1 MRHTFNLKFFLRFLN
16 RHRLYTA
23 INVFGFSVSLMF
35 VILIAAYVA
44 KELSADRHHVN
55 GDRIYRFEHQDFAY
69 SAYAAGRV
77 LQDRFPE
84 IESYCVVSYENKTLR
99 IGEEYMQV
107 AVDCVD
113 SSFFHMF
120 TIELEQGDPRHVLAT
135 RDGVVINSKFAKTLF
150 GEESPMGKVLDI
162 DDRQLTVTGVFADF
176 PYGIFRTPQLITSI
190 FNTDNLWCIESYMD
204 CHSWELFLMA
214 RRNADLYLLQAAV
227 DVGKFLYKASGGSVS
242 LGDLSVENT
251 AIHGLPKTLDDLLN
265 NPGDNLTYQDYA
277 SDIREILAYNRTQH
291 KDIMSGLNVQFVIA
305 DGTFQIKD

>member
-1 MRHTFNLKFFLRFLN
+1 MKHAFNLKFFLRFLN

-135 RDGVVINSKFAKTLF
+135 RSFP
-150 GEESPMGKVLDI
+150 PMT
-162 DDRQLTVTGVFADF
+162 R
-176 PYGIFRTPQLITSI
+176 
-190 FNTDNLWCIESYMD
+190 
-204 CHSWELFLMA
+204 
-214 RRNADLYLLQAAV
+214 
-227 DVGKFLYKASGGSVS
+227 
-242 LGDLSVENT
+242 
-251 AIHGLPKTLDDLLN
+251 
-265 NPGDNLTYQDYA
+265 
-277 SDIREILAYNRTQH
+277 
-291 KDIMSGLNVQFVIA
+291 
-305 DGTFQIKD
+305 

>member
-1 MRHTFNLKFFLRFLN
+1 MKHTFNLKFFLRFLN

-120 TIELEQGDPRHVLAT
+120 TIELEQGDPVTCWRLGTVSSSTASSPK
-135 RDGVVINSKFAKTLF
+135 RSSAKNRRWARCSIST
-150 GEESPMGKVLDI
+150 
-162 DDRQLTVTGVFADF
+162 TG
-176 PYGIFRTPQLITSI
+176 
-190 FNTDNLWCIESYMD
+190 N
-204 CHSWELFLMA
+204 
-214 RRNADLYLLQAAV
+214 
-227 DVGKFLYKASGGSVS
+227 
-242 LGDLSVENT
+242 
-251 AIHGLPKTLDDLLN
+251 
-265 NPGDNLTYQDYA
+265 
-277 SDIREILAYNRTQH
+277 
-291 KDIMSGLNVQFVIA
+291 
-305 DGTFQIKD
+305 

>member
-1 MRHTFNLKFFLRFLN
+1 MKNAFNLKFFLRFLN

-23 INVFGFSVSLMF
+23 INVFGFSVSLTF

-214 RRNADLYLLQAAV
+214 RRNADLPA
-227 DVGKFLYKASGGSVS
+227 
-242 LGDLSVENT
+242 
-251 AIHGLPKTLDDLLN
+251 KTESIRQCIKET
-265 NPGDNLTYQDYA
+265 GDYA
-277 SDIREILAYNRTQH
+277 FSHDEKAILRPM
-291 KDIMSGLNVQFVIA
+291 KDIFF
-305 DGTFQIKD
+305 DGFPFSERRQ

>member
-113 SSFFHMF
+113 SSCWRPG
-120 TIELEQGDPRHVLAT
+120 TASSSTASSPKR
-135 RDGVVINSKFAKTLF
+135 SSAKNRRWARCST
-150 GEESPMGKVLDI
+150 S
-162 DDRQLTVTGVFADF
+162 TTG
-176 PYGIFRTPQLITSI
+176 
-190 FNTDNLWCIESYMD
+190 N
-204 CHSWELFLMA
+204 
-214 RRNADLYLLQAAV
+214 
-227 DVGKFLYKASGGSVS
+227 
-242 LGDLSVENT
+242 
-251 AIHGLPKTLDDLLN
+251 
-265 NPGDNLTYQDYA
+265 
-277 SDIREILAYNRTQH
+277 
-291 KDIMSGLNVQFVIA
+291 
-305 DGTFQIKD
+305 